1 MTDFFS
7 QIIQKLVAEKI
18 ENPRLEARLMIAEAL
33 QCRPE
38 EVYQNTK
45 LTDEQQKKVEFMLE
59 QRLKHKPLDKILGH
73 REFYKYDFK
82 VNEDVLSPRPDTEIL
97 LETALEILQDVTEPT
112 ILDLGC
118 GSGCI
123 IESLLKEIPQ
133 ATGCAVDVSAKAL
146 AVARQNADSL
156 AVSER
161 LRFVKASWFDD
172 DFTDVVGTKFDMI
185 VSNPPYIPSADIETL
200 DTEVKDYDP
209 LLALDGG
216 NSGYDSYER
225 IAEVTQELLKNNGY
239 ILLEAGFG
247 QAQKIADIFAAQEFK
262 LLKIVSDL
270 AGIERCVI
278 LQKAVAENKN
288 N

>member
-33 QCRPE
+33 QCHPE

-45 LTDEQQKKVEFMLE
+45 LTDEQQKKTEFMLE

-97 LETALEILQDVTEPT
+97 LEAALEILSGMLEPK

-123 IESLLKEIPQ
+123 LESLLKEIPH
-133 ATGCAVDVSAKAL
+133 AIGCAVDVSAKAL

-216 NSGYDSYER
+216 KSGYDSYER
-225 IAEVTQELLKNNGY
+225 IAEVTQELLKDNGY

>member
-1 MTDFFS
+1 MTSFFME
-7 QIIQKLVAEKI
+7 IVQKLVAEKI
-18 ENPRLEARLMIAEAL
+18 ENPRLEARLMMAEAL

-97 LETALEILQDVTEPT
+97 LEAALEILPDFTEPK

-133 ATGCAVDVSAKAL
+133 ATGYAVDISEKAL

-156 AVSER
+156 AISER
-161 LRFVKASWFDD
+161 LRFVNTSWFNA
-172 DFTDVVGTKFDMI
+172 DFTEVIGTKFDMI
-185 VSNPPYIPSADIETL
+185 VSNPPYIPTAEIKDL
-200 DTEVKDYDP
+200 ATEVKDYDP

-225 IAEVTQELLKNNGY
+225 IAEVTQELLKDNGC

-247 QAQKIADIFAAQEFK
+247 QAQKIADIFTAQGLK
-262 LLKIVSDL
+262 LLEIVNDL
-270 AGIERCVI
+270 AGIARCVI

>member
-45 LTDEQQKKVEFMLE
+45 LTDEQQKKTEFMLE

-97 LETALEILQDVTEPT
+97 LETALEILSGMLEPK

-133 ATGCAVDVSAKAL
+133 ATGCAVDISAKAL

-161 LRFVKASWFDD
+161 LRFVNAGWFDD

-185 VSNPPYIPSADIETL
+185 VSNPPYIPTAEIKDL
-200 DTEVKDYDP
+200 ATEVKDYDP

-216 NSGYDSYER
+216 NSGYDSYEQIAR
-225 IAEVTQELLKNNGY
+225 IAPELLKKGGY
-239 ILLEAGFG
+239 ILLESGFG
-247 QAQKIADIFAAQEFK
+247 QAQRIADIFAAQEFK